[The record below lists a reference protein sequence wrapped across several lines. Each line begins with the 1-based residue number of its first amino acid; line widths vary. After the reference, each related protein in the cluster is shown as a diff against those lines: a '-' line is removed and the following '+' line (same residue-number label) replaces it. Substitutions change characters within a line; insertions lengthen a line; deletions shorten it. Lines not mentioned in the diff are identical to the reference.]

1 MPRIQNDI
9 DTEVAQITTT
19 ANRLHLAMTTGEPVK
34 QNDAAWLGIV
44 SAARLAWLTGEGMTA
59 AIADEAIDRGV
70 QLTEGQMWA
79 ATQEA
84 QTEPR

>member
-1 MPRIQNDI
+1 MPRIQNDT
-9 DTEVAQITTT
+9 DMEVVQITTT
-19 ANRLHLAMTTGEPVK
+19 ANRLHLAMTTGEPVE

-59 AIADEAIDRGV
+59 AIADEAIERGV
-70 QLTEGQMWA
+70 RLTEGQLWH

-84 QTEPR
+84 QIEP